1 MKRLRDHGFLGYV
14 QEFSYVPRVGLQPGK
29 IYTSRLRPEVNPVLF
44 YITDFPTFSYTLT
57 REMYL
62 KPEKGALCEQ
72 SFPVYA
78 IIGRTFPGG

>member
-14 QEFSYVPRVGLQPGK
+14 QEFSYVPGMGLPTWEDL
-29 IYTSRLRPEVNPVLF
+29 YEVNPVLF
-44 YITDFPTFSYTLT
+44 YITDLPTFSYTLT

>member
-1 MKRLRDHGFLGYV
+1 MDSWGMFKSFLTSPGWV
-14 QEFSYVPRVGLQPGK
+14 SQRGK
-29 IYTSRLRPEVNPVLF
+29 IYTSRLRPEFNPVLF

-72 SFPVYA
+72 IFPVYA
-78 IIGRTFPGG
+78 IIGRTSPGGYPRKR

>member
-1 MKRLRDHGFLGYV
+1 MDSWGMFKSFLTSPGWV
-14 QEFSYVPRVGLQPGK
+14 SQRGK

-44 YITDFPTFSYTLT
+44 YITDLPTFSYTLT